1 MMIVRKIPTI
11 LVSALL
17 VLAAAAQF
25 TGCEKYILPDL
36 SVAPDTLRFSAKADS
51 TDIFLTTNVIS
62 KTEAAEGSEW
72 ITSWPEWFDEDS
84 DVMIYVR
91 ENTGTSERT
100 GILYFKSEVLQRKL
114 TVIQAAPDSGSS
126 PESHLISIT
135 SP

>member
-25 TGCEKYILPDL
+25 TGCEKYIRPDL

-72 ITSWPEWFDEDS
+72 ITSWPEWFDES
-84 DVMIYVR
+84 STVTIYVR
-91 ENTGTSERT
+91 ENTGQAERT
-100 GILYFKSEVLQRKL
+100 GILYFKSEAIEKKL
-114 TVIQAAPDSGSS
+114 VVIQESGAS
-126 PESHLISIT
+126 PES
-135 SP
+135 